1 MTTII
6 NLGVKIPG
14 FVSKKELKQ
23 AVKDLVLNEGKSLKD
38 LSLVFTDDDYLLEVN
53 KQYLNHDYFTDVITF
68 DYSDFPNVSGDVMIS
83 LDRVKDNAH
92 SMNLAYELEFYRVV
106 FHGVLHLCGYKD
118 KKKDDVSLMREKE
131 DFYIQR
137 FVSRETT
144 SFKLSLFHVKHKY
157 NAR

>member
-6 NLGVKIPG
+6 NLGVKIPS

-23 AVKDLVLNEGKSLKD
+23 AVKDLVFNEGKSLKD
-38 LSLVFTDDDYLLEVN
+38 LSLVFTDDEYLLEVN

-68 DYSDFPNVSGDVMIS
+68 DYSELPSVSGDVMIS

-92 SMNLAYELEFYRVV
+92 SMELSYELEFYRVV

-118 KKKDDVSLMREKE
+118 KMKDDV
-131 DFYIQR
+131 
-137 FVSRETT
+137 
-144 SFKLSLFHVKHKY
+144 
-157 NAR
+157 

>member
-6 NLGVKIPG
+6 NLGVKLPS
-14 FVSKKELKQ
+14 FVSKRDLKQ
-23 AVKDLVLNEGKSLKD
+23 AVKNLVINEGKSLKD

-68 DYSDFPNVSGDVMIS
+68 DYSNFPEVSGDVMIS
-83 LDRVKDNAH
+83 LDRVEDNAL
-92 SMNLAYELEFYRVV
+92 SMNLAYEHEFYRVV

-118 KKKDDVSLMREKE
+118 KSKDDVLVMREKE

-137 FVSRETT
+137 FVSRETN
-144 SFKLSLFHVKHKY
+144 LI
-157 NAR
+157 

>member
-6 NLGVKIPG
+6 NLGVQLPL
-14 FVSKKELKQ
+14 FVSKRDLKQ
-23 AVKDLVLNEGKSLKD
+23 AVKYLVSNEGKTLKD

-68 DYSDFPNVSGDVMIS
+68 DYSDFPLISGDIMIS
-83 LDRVKDNAH
+83 LDRVKDNAL
-92 SMNLAYELEFYRVV
+92 SMNLAYEHEFYRVV

-118 KKKDDVSLMREKE
+118 KNKEDVAVMREKE

-137 FVSRETT
+137 FVSRET
-144 SFKLSLFHVKHKY
+144 
-157 NAR
+157 NPI

>member
-6 NLGVKIPG
+6 NLGVKLPL
-14 FVSKKELKQ
+14 FVSKRDLKQ
-23 AVKDLVLNEGKSLKD
+23 ALKNLVSNEGKKLKD

-68 DYSDFPNVSGDVMIS
+68 DYSDFPEVSGDVMIS
-83 LDRVKDNAH
+83 LDRVKDNAS
-92 SMNLAYELEFYRVV
+92 SMNLAYEHEFYRVV

-118 KKKDDVSLMREKE
+118 KSKEDVALMREKE

-137 FVSRETT
+137 FVSRETN
-144 SFKLSLFHVKHKY
+144 SI
-157 NAR
+157 

>member
-6 NLGVKIPG
+6 NLGVKLPS
-14 FVSKKELKQ
+14 FVSKKDLKQ
-23 AVKDLVLNEGKSLKD
+23 ALKDLVSNEGKTLKD

-68 DYSDFPNVSGDVMIS
+68 DYSDFPGVSGDVMIS
-83 LDRVKDNAH
+83 LDRVKDNAL
-92 SMNLAYELEFYRVV
+92 SMNLAYEHELYRVV

-118 KKKDDVSLMREKE
+118 KNKEDIIVMREKE

-137 FVSRETT
+137 FVSRETN
-144 SFKLSLFHVKHKY
+144 S
-157 NAR
+157 N